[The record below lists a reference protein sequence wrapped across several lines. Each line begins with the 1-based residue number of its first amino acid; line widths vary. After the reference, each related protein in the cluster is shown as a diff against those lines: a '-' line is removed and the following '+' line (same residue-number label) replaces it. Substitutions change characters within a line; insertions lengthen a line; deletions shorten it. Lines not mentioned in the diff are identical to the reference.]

1 MNYKKKVFLSITL
14 LLILVF
20 AGCDNNNKTYSLKID
35 TIGEGNVVK
44 KPNKE
49 VYKKNDKVS
58 LEAIP
63 ARGYE
68 FAFWEGSIKNTKPEP
83 VIIMD
88 KDKHLKANF
97 GQIYYFQNFKYEDE
111 IFHDNESIKAEIT
124 NEKYALTM
132 KQANLFTRIKS
143 FQPKHLPVDFYG
155 EVDLEFGKTDPYTV
169 AGFHFGELEFGNII
183 TDYNSEKDIKDNSE
197 KDIKGKYLLLL
208 VNTEGKY

>member
-97 GQIYYFQNFKYEDE
+97 GQIYYFQNFKYEDK
-111 IFHDNESIKAEIT
+111 IFQNNDYIKAEIT

-132 KQANLFTRIKS
+132 KKTNLFTRINP
-143 FQPKHLPVDFYG
+143 FQQEHFHFPVDFYG
-155 EVDLEFGKTDPYTV
+155 EVDLEFGKTDSYTV
-169 AGFHFGELEFGNII
+169 AGFHFGELESDNII
-183 TDYNSEKDIKDNSE
+183 TVYNSEE
-197 KDIKGKYLLLL
+197 KH
-208 VNTEGKY
+208 